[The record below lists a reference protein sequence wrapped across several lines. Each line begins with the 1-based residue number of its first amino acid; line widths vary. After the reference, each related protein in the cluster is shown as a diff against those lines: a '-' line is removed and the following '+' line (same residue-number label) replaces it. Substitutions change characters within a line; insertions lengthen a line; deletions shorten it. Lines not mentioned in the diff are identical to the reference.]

1 MKSSASKGKQRTPS
15 TQQKN
20 TKDINFNVNV
30 NLNKN
35 QIRIDPK

>member
-1 MKSSASKGKQRTPS
+1 MKSSASKGKRTS
-15 TQQKN
+15 SNQQKN
-20 TKDINFNVNV
+20 TKDISFNVNV